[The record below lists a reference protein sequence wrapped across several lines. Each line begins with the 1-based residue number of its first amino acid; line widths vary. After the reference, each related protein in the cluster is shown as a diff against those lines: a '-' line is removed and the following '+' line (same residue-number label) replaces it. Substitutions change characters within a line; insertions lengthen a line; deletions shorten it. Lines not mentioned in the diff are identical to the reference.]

1 MRGEKGCP
9 LVIPPARP
17 GSRPRIV
24 EFAFSGFCFN
34 DARYPPW
41 FPWRGAMRRINLIPP
56 QFLCYYIFGKE
67 MIFGITLRGCVSA
80 ERLACCIE
88 RERER
93 DYCTER
99 IGVDFFLFQNQR
111 LPSICQIPSYFRS
124 IMPCRCSSTSR
135 SDLTHDAGKLHG
147 DGPTKA

>member
-1 MRGEKGCP
+1 MHYAMYNARRITMLRSMTFFYAPLPPFLVLRAIIKKRITETAADSHACGDAWREGCP

-56 QFLCYYIFGKE
+56 QFLCYYIFVKE
-67 MIFGITLRGCVSA
+67 MTFGITLRGCVSA

-88 RERER
+88 RERE
-93 DYCTER
+93 T
-99 IGVDFFLFQNQR
+99 IVQR
-111 LPSICQIPSYFRS
+111 
-124 IMPCRCSSTSR
+124 
-135 SDLTHDAGKLHG
+135 G
-147 DGPTKA
+147 